1 MVSSIASDAVLAA
14 FGLALSTKMAGAGLS
29 LARSFGIAAASSD
42 LANPIGLAI
51 AVAAYGAWVT
61 LTEKQMPKTSLGYW
75 VNQLLGLK
83 PTSDISN
90 TKTVNGQKMVGEL
103 VNLITMKP
111 GQTYTNAPEKYIT
124 QAQDTALMNF
134 VNSKAFSKLTAAQ
147 QNTEYQNALKNFA
160 SGDLKGNYSVTI
172 NVK

>member
-1 MVSSIASDAVLAA
+1 
-14 FGLALSTKMAGAGLS
+14 
-29 LARSFGIAAASSD
+29 
-42 LANPIGLAI
+42 
-51 AVAAYGAWVT
+51 
-61 LTEKQMPKTSLGYW
+61 MPKTSLGYW

-83 PTSDISN
+83 PTSDTPD

-134 VNSKAFSKLTAAQ
+134 VNSKTFSKLTAAQ